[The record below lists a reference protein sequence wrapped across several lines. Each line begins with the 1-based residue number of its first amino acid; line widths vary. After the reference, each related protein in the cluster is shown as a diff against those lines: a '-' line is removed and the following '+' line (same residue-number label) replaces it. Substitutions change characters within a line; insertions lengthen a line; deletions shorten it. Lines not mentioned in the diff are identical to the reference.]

1 MNLVLPR
8 INGKLLLNQTYYHI
22 IAYLAGIFNS
32 TSFDFLIRRRISNH
46 LNSFFVE
53 QTPIPSRM
61 DSPLGNEIARIS
73 ARLNSVDDRFV
84 DLAHALGVEY
94 EPINMIERIEL
105 TAKLDALVAHQYL
118 LNRADYEYIINTFTA
133 FKEDPQL
140 ERDYIYRIEI
150 DLTIRKFN
158 GEMRKRVLHY
168 YDNIKIQEGEMIEK
182 RGH

>member
-1 MNLVLPR
+1 
-8 INGKLLLNQTYYHI
+8 
-22 IAYLAGIFNS
+22 
-32 TSFDFLIRRRISNH
+32 
-46 LNSFFVE
+46 
-53 QTPIPSRM
+53 M

-118 LNRADYEYIINTFTA
+118 LNRADYEYIINTFPA

-140 ERDYIYRIEI
+140 ERATSIEWN

-182 RGH
+182 RGHW